1 MKIVDIINL
10 SSSAET
16 LLKRRVSMMRA
27 SGADNRIICID
38 GPYVRSLRE
47 AGIPVHTVRLPQRYH
62 LLKLVLAFFQI
73 AAYLR
78 RERVDLVHTHCTTPG
93 FVGRFAARAANV
105 PVIMHTVHGFYF
117 DERSRRAK
125 RLFFA
130 LLERLA
136 GLFTDALLTQNRADL
151 ETARKYRIVPAERS
165 HLIGN
170 GIDLARFQIRPPLPP
185 PDGQR
190 TITCIARLEPVKNHP
205 LLFEAV
211 RRLWE
216 RGERFKVWL
225 VGGGS
230 LREEYQSLCGRM
242 DYGHLIHFLGYRD
255 DVPQLLAQTDILVLT
270 SIMEGIPRAVL
281 EAMVVGLPVVA
292 TRVTGTAEVVQHGQT
307 GYLVELGDAEDLAA
321 RLGELL
327 RRPQLR
333 AEMGARGRQVALRE
347 FDETPVVESLKQIY
361 RTLLLKKGLPA
372 SVPRLEVVEP

>member
-1 MKIVDIINL
+1 VKIVDIINL

-105 PVIMHTVHGFYF
+105 PVIMHTAHGFYF

-185 PDGQR
+185 PDGQP

-242 DYGHLIHFLGYRD
+242 DYGHLIHFLGYRN

-281 EAMVVGLPVVA
+281 EAMAVGLPVVA

>member
-1 MKIVDIINL
+1 
-10 SSSAET
+10 
-16 LLKRRVSMMRA
+16 
-27 SGADNRIICID
+27 
-38 GPYVRSLRE
+38 
-47 AGIPVHTVRLPQRYH
+47 
-62 LLKLVLAFFQI
+62 
-73 AAYLR
+73 
-78 RERVDLVHTHCTTPG
+78 
-93 FVGRFAARAANV
+93 
-105 PVIMHTVHGFYF
+105 
-117 DERSRRAK
+117 
-125 RLFFA
+125 
-130 LLERLA
+130 
-136 GLFTDALLTQNRADL
+136 
-151 ETARKYRIVPAERS
+151 
-165 HLIGN
+165 
-170 GIDLARFQIRPPLPP
+170 
-185 PDGQR
+185 
-190 TITCIARLEPVKNHP
+190 VKNHP

-242 DYGHLIHFLGYRD
+242 GCGHLVHFLGYRD
-255 DVPQLLAQTDILVLT
+255 DIPQLLAQTDILVLT

-281 EAMVVGLPVVA
+281 EAMAVGLPVVA